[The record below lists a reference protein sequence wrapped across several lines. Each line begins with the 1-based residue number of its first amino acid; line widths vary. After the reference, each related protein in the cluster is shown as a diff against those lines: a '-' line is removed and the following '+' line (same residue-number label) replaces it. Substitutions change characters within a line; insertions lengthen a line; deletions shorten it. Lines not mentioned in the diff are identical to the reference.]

1 MDDQPVFTPMRASLN
16 RPQLLMGGDREL
28 VLLSGLVLA
37 LMAVSVMS
45 FLSFLIAGA
54 SFMAIVA
61 VLDEMHKPVVQALA
75 PLGLH
80 VLCEKPLATSMADCL
95 DIYASMLKSWKDSN
109 RQTVFGIG
117 HVLRYSPHT
126 LRRGNSLFSTS
137 VTVNPARAS
146 ESAQADPAGPPPAT
160 ATSTIE

>member
-61 VLDEMHKPVVQALA
+61 VLARMGKEDPLLRKVYARHLGYCDFYPAKSGVSVAGKP
-75 PLGLH
+75 
-80 VLCEKPLATSMADCL
+80 S
-95 DIYASMLKSWKDSN
+95 
-109 RQTVFGIG
+109 
-117 HVLRYSPHT
+117 
-126 LRRGNSLFSTS
+126 RRG
-137 VTVNPARAS
+137 
-146 ESAQADPAGPPPAT
+146 
-160 ATSTIE
+160 

>member
-28 VLLSGLVLA
+28 VLLSGLLLA

-61 VLDEMHKPVVQALA
+61 VLARMGKEDPLMRKVYARHLAYKDFYPAKSGAAVMGKP
-75 PLGLH
+75 
-80 VLCEKPLATSMADCL
+80 S
-95 DIYASMLKSWKDSN
+95 
-109 RQTVFGIG
+109 
-117 HVLRYSPHT
+117 
-126 LRRGNSLFSTS
+126 RRG
-137 VTVNPARAS
+137 
-146 ESAQADPAGPPPAT
+146 
-160 ATSTIE
+160 